1 MGQKAK
7 RKKEILLVWAKNKQ
21 TENQRIRIL
30 KGHGKLVAKIF

>member
-1 MGQKAK
+1 MGQKAE

-30 KGHGKLVAKIF
+30 KSYVNLFAKIF